1 VRDTHGRG
9 PHDDQ
14 LRLVR
19 QNDVVGDA
27 VRDGGSI
34 PLARKGMSVG
44 ASDQARPIGE
54 RVPLVCDEAE
64 ADDEAE
70 DNGGVGDDDEAKAR
84 PYT

>member
-1 VRDTHGRG
+1 
-9 PHDDQ
+9 
-14 LRLVR
+14 
-19 QNDVVGDA
+19 
-27 VRDGGSI
+27 
-34 PLARKGMSVG
+34 MSVG